1 MYVISL
7 TGKDI
12 FQGNIIVC
20 TSAKISNL
28 DKVLAY
34 IKQEY
39 DIEFEEYSTNFIQG
53 CWWCFNNITDD
64 RDISLIIEDVPTDDD
79 IAASLS

>member
-7 TGKDI
+7 TGKDV
-12 FQGNIIVC
+12 FQGNNIVC
-20 TSAKISNL
+20 TSVKRSNI

-39 DIEFEEYSTNFIQG
+39 DIEFEEYSTDFSIN
-53 CWWCFNNITDD
+53 CWWRFRNITDD
-64 RDISLIIEDVPTDDD
+64 RDISLIIENVPTDDD
-79 IAASLS
+79 IAACLY